1 MEGNKEIINSINW
14 NNIVKLDARSIDRA
28 SLGQVQGLFEPCV
41 VVEKGT
47 LNKETYYI
55 PKSVI
60 EKYDDE
66 ALYFRLTEQEVKDNC
81 LRDSPP
87 SEDDAEQIRLTA
99 ERIASKERP
108 IILHSENQEEEILR
122 KLMEAVSEFKDRM
135 SSGAKWAKE
144 KIEERQIQK
153 DEQRISKMG
162 VLASSYTDSFDQ
174 AMSEIRTTHSYA
186 EQEQIYDGFMKL
198 LEKQREFVS
207 ARKDLASKL
216 KSSIKEPVLSE
227 SSKNYDYTE
236 SFKTLETKKQNI
248 QERTP
253 ISMELT
259 TQPSGFVVPS
269 NEAGNVSPMSRTDTD
284 HNIMKVE
291 QEKPFMVIKPS
302 AIKYYKVTIRPSRK
316 KTNKSEK
323 RKSRIPEMQLEA
335 TPYNNE

>member
-1 MEGNKEIINSINW
+1 MEGNREIINSINW

-60 EKYDDE
+60 ERYDHE

-87 SEDDAEQIRLTA
+87 SEEDAEQIRLTA

-162 VLASSYTDSFDQ
+162 ELASSYTDSFDQ
-174 AMSEIRTTHSYA
+174 AMTEIRTTHSYA

-216 KSSIKEPVLSE
+216 KSSVKEPLPISE
-227 SSKNYDYTE
+227 SDKWW
-236 SFKTLETKKQNI
+236 
-248 QERTP
+248 
-253 ISMELT
+253 
-259 TQPSGFVVPS
+259 
-269 NEAGNVSPMSRTDTD
+269 
-284 HNIMKVE
+284 
-291 QEKPFMVIKPS
+291 
-302 AIKYYKVTIRPSRK
+302 
-316 KTNKSEK
+316 
-323 RKSRIPEMQLEA
+323 
-335 TPYNNE
+335 

>member
-1 MEGNKEIINSINW
+1 MEDNNNVINAINW

-87 SEDDAEQIRLTA
+87 SEEDAEQIRLTA

-162 VLASSYTDSFDQ
+162 ELASSYTDSFDQ
-174 AMSEIRTTHSYA
+174 AMTEIRTTHSYA

-216 KSSIKEPVLSE
+216 KSSVTDPMPFNNVI
-227 SSKNYDYTE
+227 NNTE
-236 SFKTLETKKQNI
+236 SLKPGEAQKQNLEEGGVI
-248 QERTP
+248 SIKSTP
-253 ISMELT
+253 QT
-259 TQPSGFVVPS
+259 GGFVIPS
-269 NEAGNVSPMSRTDTD
+269 KETLNMSSMLRTITDNNTRGNLKQENLFKVIEPPAIKYCKVS
-284 HNIMKVE
+284 
-291 QEKPFMVIKPS
+291 IKPS
-302 AIKYYKVTIRPSRK
+302 QKRTKKIEEKKEIDIR
-316 KTNKSEK
+316 T
-323 RKSRIPEMQLEA
+323 
-335 TPYNNE
+335 Y

>member
-1 MEGNKEIINSINW
+1 
-14 NNIVKLDARSIDRA
+14 V
-28 SLGQVQGLFEPCV
+28 F
-41 VVEKGT
+41 VEKGT

-60 EKYDDE
+60 ERYDHE

-87 SEDDAEQIRLTA
+87 SEEDAEQIRLAA
-99 ERIASKERP
+99 ERVAATERP

-162 VLASSYTDSFDQ
+162 ELASSYTDSFDQ
-174 AMSEIRTTHSYA
+174 AMTEIRTTHSYA

-216 KSSIKEPVLSE
+216 KSSVKELLPISE
-227 SSKNYDYTE
+227 SQINGGDDTE
-236 SFKTLETKKQNI
+236 SAGILEAKNQDI
-248 QERTP
+248 QERTH

-259 TQPSGFVVPS
+259 TQPSGFVLPS
-269 NEAGNVSPMSRTDTD
+269 NEAGNVSPMSRTTTD
-284 HNIMKVE
+284 DNIMKVE
-291 QEKPFMVIKPS
+291 QEKPSMVIEPS
-302 AIKYYKVTIRPSRK
+302 AIKYYKVTIKPSQK
-316 KTNKSEK
+316 KTNKSDE
-323 RKSRIPEMQLEA
+323 RKSRISEMHLEA
-335 TPYNNE
+335 TPYKDE

>member
-1 MEGNKEIINSINW
+1 MEDNKEIINSINW

-41 VVEKGT
+41 IVEKGT

-60 EKYDDE
+60 EKYDHE
-66 ALYFRLTEQEVKDNC
+66 ALYFRLTEQEVKDSC

-87 SEDDAEQIRLTA
+87 SEEDAEQIRLTA
-99 ERIASKERP
+99 EGIASTERP
-108 IILHSENQEEEILR
+108 IISHSENQEEEILR
-122 KLMEAVSEFKDRM
+122 KLMEAVSEFKDRV

-162 VLASSYTDSFDQ
+162 ELASTYTDSFDQ
-174 AMSEIRTTHSYA
+174 AMSEIRTTHTYA

-216 KSSIKEPVLSE
+216 KSSITDPMPSDNVT
-227 SSKNYDYTE
+227 NNTE
-236 SFKTLETKKQNI
+236 SLKPGQAQKQNL
-248 QERTP
+248 EVGRV
-253 ISMELT
+253 ISMGST
-259 TQPSGFVVPS
+259 TQPSGFVLPS
-269 NEAGNVSPMSRTDTD
+269 NEAGNVSPRSRTTADN
-284 HNIMKVE
+284 NIMKVE
-291 QEKPFMVIKPS
+291 QEKPFMVIEPS
-302 AIKYYKVTIRPSRK
+302 AIKYCKVSIKSSQK
-316 KTNKSEK
+316 KINKNEK
-323 RKSRIPEMQLEA
+323 RKSRIPEMHLEA
-335 TPYNNE
+335 TPYNDE